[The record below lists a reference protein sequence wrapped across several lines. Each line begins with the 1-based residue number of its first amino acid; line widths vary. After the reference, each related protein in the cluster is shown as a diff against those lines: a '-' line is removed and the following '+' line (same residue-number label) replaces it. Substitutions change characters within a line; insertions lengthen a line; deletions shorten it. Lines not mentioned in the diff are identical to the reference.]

1 MRSNG
6 FVWNSGTPN
15 NHGLPWSTMVYHG
28 LPSFSWCFAATK
40 GWSNRRICPNRWR
53 SGWLPCLNRPLPT
66 WDSIQAQGNTYG
78 ISMGYLWIWEVR
90 DSMDMNFMCAV
101 VNLVKTWAT
110 CQPWGMVFNPLG
122 IEKFWGPQ
130 KDRTVFPGWYRW
142 RFFIILTIVFP
153 IIGCHVFGVARGTS
167 RIPLRWRSP
176 VNPESPGL
184 VYWNSSSGENTYFFS
199 GLLCSNGWL
208 VVWNMAFNYFSH
220 HIGNVIISTDE
231 VHHFSEGLAAPT
243 SHN

>member
-1 MRSNG
+1 MDSFETR
-6 FVWNSGTPN
+6 VP
-15 NHGLPWSTMVYHG
+15 HGLPCSTMVYHRFLDV
-28 LPSFSWCFAATK
+28 LPPPRGEAIVGSARTGGTQDDFRASIDHF
-40 GWSNRRICPNRWR
+40 
-53 SGWLPCLNRPLPT
+53 RPGTQSRLREIPMGYL
-66 WDSIQAQGNTYG
+66 WDIYG

-110 CQPWGMVFNPLG
+110 CQPWGMVFDPLG
-122 IEKFWGPQ
+122 LEKNRGPQ

-153 IIGCHVFGVARGTS
+153 FGVARGTS

-176 VNPESPGL
+176 VNSESWFGVL
-184 VYWNSSSGENTYFFS
+184 ELFIRENTYFFS

-208 VVWNMAFNYFSH
+208 VVWNMAFNDFSH
-220 HIGNVIISTDE
+220 HIGNVIISTD
-231 VHHFSEGLAAPT
+231 FQSIIFQRGYIAATTNQP
-243 SHN
+243 